1 MNKVILIGRIGV
13 EPKSKE
19 NYCQVRLAVDSHFT
33 KKNGEKGKHTEW
45 FNVVGF
51 QDVGN
56 NMTDHLSLGDLV
68 KVEGRLQSSKYT
80 DTQGMTRKSFSVITE
95 NFERVSSPEK
105 TQGSE
110 NQAPPNYTHT
120 RD

>member
-1 MNKVILIGRIGV
+1 MNKIYLIGRIGIP
-13 EPKSKE
+13 PKIKE
-19 NYCQVRLAVDSHFT
+19 GYCNIRIAVDSHFT
-33 KKNGEKGKHTEW
+33 KKDGSKGKHTEW
-45 FNVVGF
+45 LNVVGF

-56 NMTDHLSLGDLV
+56 NMADHLSLGDLV

-105 TQGSE
+105 TQHSE
-110 NQAPPNYTHT
+110 TQTDPYYAHT

>member
-1 MNKVILIGRIGV
+1 MFCQKFVLINPSKTKGSWVSVSILTPIFSPYPNDNKFESSSPPIISIF
-13 EPKSKE
+13 S
-19 NYCQVRLAVDSHFT
+19 
-33 KKNGEKGKHTEW
+33 
-45 FNVVGF
+45 
-51 QDVGN
+51 
-56 NMTDHLSLGDLV
+56 HLSLGDLV

-105 TQGSE
+105 TQHSE
-110 NQAPPNYTHT
+110 NQTDPYYART